1 MSGEPTVLFGVG
13 AAKAATS
20 WLHDYLLGHPDCSF
34 RRVKELHYFDAA
46 ESGKWGGQIKRL
58 EGELS
63 RLNARLPE
71 FSNKRADWLSRRV
84 ADHADWLEVL
94 KARRR
99 DDALYMNYLTARGG
113 GLVGDITPAYSLLPA
128 ETLASMAALAS
139 DVRFVYLI
147 RDPASRMWS
156 HVRMNAAR
164 SGGDGPLED
173 RAKALMDR
181 ILSNPD
187 SDEAYG
193 VLSRGDYA
201 GALLRLS
208 SVVAPSQLFVCFMED
223 LIAPEGVN
231 ALCDFLGIA
240 HHPGQY
246 ERRVHEG
253 TPMVL
258 DARRRAAAVELLHDQ
273 YEFVAR
279 IFPALPAAWQ
289 RSLGQIAA

>member
-1 MSGEPTVLFGVG
+1 MAAEPTILFGVG

-20 WLHDYLLGHPDCSF
+20 WLHDYLVGHPDCSF

-58 EGELS
+58 EGEIA

-71 FSNKRADWLSRRV
+71 FSNKRADWFARRV
-84 ADHADWLEVL
+84 GDHVEWLEVL

-99 DDALYMNYLTARGG
+99 DDDLYLGYLTSRGG
-113 GLVGDITPAYSLLPA
+113 RLVGDITPSYSLLPA
-128 ETLASMAALAS
+128 ETLAGMAALAA
-139 DVRFVYLI
+139 DVRFVYLM
-147 RDPASRMWS
+147 RDPVSRLWS

-164 SGGDGPLED
+164 AGSDLPVED

-181 ILSNPD
+181 VLTDPGG
-187 SDEAYG
+187 DEG
-193 VLSRGDYA
+193 QSILSRGDYA

-231 ALCDFLGIA
+231 ALCDFLGITR
-240 HHPGQY
+240 HPGQY

-253 TPMVL
+253 TPMAL
-258 DARRRAAAVELLHDQ
+258 DARRRAAAAELLQDQ

-289 RSLGQIAA
+289 RSLDQLAA

>member
-71 FSNKRADWLSRRV
+71 FSNKRADWFARRL

-113 GLVGDITPAYSLLPA
+113 GWLATSPPPIPCRLPRRWPAWPLWRA
-128 ETLASMAALAS
+128 MCALSICSA
-139 DVRFVYLI
+139 I
-147 RDPASRMWS
+147 
-156 HVRMNAAR
+156 
-164 SGGDGPLED
+164 
-173 RAKALMDR
+173 
-181 ILSNPD
+181 
-187 SDEAYG
+187 
-193 VLSRGDYA
+193 
-201 GALLRLS
+201 
-208 SVVAPSQLFVCFMED
+208 
-223 LIAPEGVN
+223 
-231 ALCDFLGIA
+231 
-240 HHPGQY
+240 
-246 ERRVHEG
+246 
-253 TPMVL
+253 
-258 DARRRAAAVELLHDQ
+258 RRRACGAMCA
-273 YEFVAR
+273 
-279 IFPALPAAWQ
+279 
-289 RSLGQIAA
+289 

>member
-20 WLHDYLLGHPDCSF
+20 WLHDYLVGHPDCSF

-58 EGELS
+58 EGELA

-71 FSNKRADWLSRRV
+71 FSGKRADWFARRV

-99 DDALYMNYLTARGG
+99 DDAAYMAYLTTRGG
-113 GLVGDITPAYSLLPA
+113 RLVGDITPAYSLLPA
-128 ETLASMAALAS
+128 ETLAGMAGLAA

-147 RDPASRMWS
+147 RDPVSRLWS
-156 HVRMNAAR
+156 HVRMIAAR
-164 SGGDGPLED
+164 TGGEASIED
-173 RAKALMDR
+173 RSKALMDR
-181 ILSNPD
+181 VLADPT
-187 SDEAYG
+187 SDEAESI
-193 VLSRGDYA
+193 LSRGDYA

-208 SVVAPSQLFVCFMED
+208 SAVTPAQLFVCFMED
-223 LIAPEGVN
+223 LLAPEGVN
-231 ALCDFLGIA
+231 ALCDFLGIQR
-240 HHPGQY
+240 HPGQY

-253 TPMVL
+253 TPMAL
-258 DARRRAAAVELLHDQ
+258 DARRRAAAVELLQDQ

-289 RSLGQIAA
+289 RSLGQMAA